1 NGRRRRTRERSK
13 RPRKG
18 QSEGGQDECSYHGGP
33 GKGRRLLLAPRRHY
47 STLAALSNH
56 GHDPST
62 ACKIGLIATN
72 RTAGAVADPPPLRT
86 LKLCVGI
93 LPGNL
98 GKFLTRRECLNVI
111 GLTLGFVGVIPVKAL
126 PRFDLCRRQ
135 WLGAAP
141 GSP

>member
-1 NGRRRRTRERSK
+1 
-13 RPRKG
+13 
-18 QSEGGQDECSYHGGP
+18 GGP

-93 LPGNL
+93 FSGNL
-98 GKFLTRRECLNVI
+98 GKFPQARMPQCDWAHIRICL
-111 GLTLGFVGVIPVKAL
+111 
-126 PRFDLCRRQ
+126 RH
-135 WLGAAP
+135 P
-141 GSP
+141 GDDPSAV